1 MKKIELGQT
10 LTILANVGVL
20 AGILLLVFELSQNR
34 EMMTAQ
40 TRNEISQGAIEL
52 LTLAIN
58 DVSFQNVIRRGQFGE
73 ELSEDE
79 QWQSDGHQQAW
90 RRYWENVHYQY
101 RIGLFDETE
110 FATQKATWAR
120 SLSIHPGMVKRWCER
135 KAGFSPEF
143 ATEIDG
149 LLTTYR
155 CE

>member
-20 AGILLLVFELSQNR
+20 AGILLLAFELSQNR

-40 TRNEISQGAIEL
+40 TRNEISQGAIAL

-79 QWQSDGHQQAW
+79 QWQFNGHQQAW
-90 RRYWENVHYQY
+90 YRYWENVHYQY

-120 SLSIHPGMVKRWCER
+120 SLSIHPGIVKHWCER

-143 ATEIDG
+143 VTEIDG
-149 LLTTYR
+149 LLTFYR

>member
-79 QWQSDGHQQAW
+79 QWQFNRYQQGW
-90 RRYWENVHYQY
+90 LRYWENVHYQY

-110 FATQKATWAR
+110 FAYQKATWAG
-120 SLSIHPGMVKRWCER
+120 SLSIHPGIVKHWCER
-135 KAGFSPEF
+135 RVGFSPEF
-143 ATEIDG
+143 VAEIDG
-149 LLTTYR
+149 LLTIYQ

>member
-1 MKKIELGQT
+1 MKKIVLGQT
-10 LTILANVGVL
+10 LAILANVGVL

-40 TRNEISQGAIEL
+40 TRNEISQGAAEL

-79 QWQSDGHQQAW
+79 QWQFYRYQQSW
-90 RRYWENVHYQY
+90 LRYWENVHYQY

-110 FATQKATWAR
+110 FAYQKATWAG
-120 SLSIHPGMVKRWCER
+120 SLSIHPGIVKHWCER

-143 ATEIDG
+143 VTEIDG
-149 LLTTYR
+149 LLTFYQ